1 MKVSAIYAGASNSV
15 DLCENCAM
23 TSLLLGIDI
32 GTTAA
37 KAVLVTTDGQVVSE
51 GRAQYLTQHLA
62 VNWVEQNPEEWW
74 RALCSATLEAVSKVP
89 GVKILG
95 VAISSQAP
103 TFLAV
108 DNNGAPLRPA
118 LIWMDRRAEKEAQEL
133 ANKFPNISEL
143 TGNRADPYYVAAKIL
158 WFIRNEQ
165 KLYAKTKYF
174 LQIPGYLNFRLTGK
188 FGLDKTHASLLQL
201 RTADQKKWSEEL
213 ISVVGVNPEL
223 FPEIGDCSK
232 LLGEVNSAASIESGI
247 PVGTPVFFGSVDG
260 ASAALEAGAID
271 PGIVAE
277 MTGTSTVLIMPTEGT
292 VRSSAFVAMSHAI
305 PSRELQ
311 LGAMVASGA
320 SVQWLH
326 EKVLGNKTSIEQLT
340 SGAEKINPGSD
351 GLLFLPY
358 MMGERSPIWNT
369 NARGVFFG
377 LSLTTTP
384 ESMVRAVL
392 EGTAFALM
400 HNIEIARSIGLPVDE
415 IRSVGGG
422 TKNRLWNQIK
432 ADVLGIPV
440 AILKESVGAPIGST
454 FIAGLGLGLYPD
466 IRSAVTSA
474 VSISDRYLPNTQN
487 HTYYI
492 DRYQR
497 FRGLYENLK
506 EEFDLSAKSAIYG
519 GGS

>member
-1 MKVSAIYAGASNSV
+1 MKVSAIYAGASNPV

-37 KAVLVTTDGQVVSE
+37 KAVLVTTDGQVISE
-51 GRAQYLTQHLA
+51 GRAQYSTQHLA

-74 RALCSATLEAVSKVP
+74 RALCSATLEAVAKVP

-108 DNNGAPLRPA
+108 DSNGDPLRPA

-133 ANKFPNISEL
+133 ATKFPNISEL

-158 WFIRNEQ
+158 WFIRNEP

-188 FGLDKTHASLLQL
+188 FGIDKPHASLLQL
-201 RTADQKKWSEEL
+201 RTVDQQQWSKEL
-213 ISVVGVNPEL
+213 MSAVGVSPEM
-223 FPEIGDCSK
+223 FPEISDCSK

-247 PVGTPVFFGSVDG
+247 PIGTPVFFGSVDG

-277 MTGTSTVLIMPTEGT
+277 MTGTSTVLIMPTDGS

-305 PSRELQ
+305 PGRELQ

-326 EKVLGNKTSIEQLT
+326 EKILGNKTSIEQLS

-384 ESMVRAVL
+384 ESMMRAVL
-392 EGTAFALM
+392 EGTAFALL
-400 HNIEIARSIGLPVDE
+400 HNIKIARSIGLPVDE

-422 TKNRLWNQIK
+422 TKNELWNQIK

-440 AILKESVGAPIGST
+440 AILKESVGAPIGNA

-466 IRSAVTSA
+466 VRSAVTNA
-474 VSISDRYLPNTQN
+474 VSVSNCYLPNAKH

-497 FRGLYENLK
+497 FRALYENLK
-506 EEFDLSAKSAIYG
+506 DEFDLSASSAIYG
-519 GGS
+519 SGS

>member
-1 MKVSAIYAGASNSV
+1 VKASAIYAGASNPV

-37 KAVLVTTDGQVVSE
+37 KAVLVTPGGQVISE
-51 GRAQYLTQHLA
+51 GRAQYLTEHLA

-74 RALCSATLEAVSKVP
+74 RALCSATLEAVAKVP

-108 DNNGAPLRPA
+108 DSSGDPLRPA
-118 LIWMDRRAEKEAQEL
+118 LIWMDRRAEKEAQEI
-133 ANKFPNISEL
+133 ANKIPNIAEL

-158 WFIRNEQ
+158 WFIRNEPE
-165 KLYAKTKYF
+165 LYAKTKYF

-188 FGLDKTHASLLQL
+188 FGLDKPHASLLQL
-201 RTADQKKWSEEL
+201 RTADQDGWSKEL
-213 ISVVGVNPEL
+213 LSTVGVNPEL
-223 FPEIGDCSK
+223 FPEIGDCSQ
-232 LLGEVNSAASIESGI
+232 LLGEVGTKASIESGI
-247 PVGTPVFFGSVDG
+247 PAGTPIFFGSVDG

-277 MTGTSTVLIMPTEGT
+277 MTGTSTVLIMPTDGT
-292 VRSSAFVAMSHAI
+292 VRSEAFIAMSHAI
-305 PSRELQ
+305 PGRELQ
-311 LGAMVASGA
+311 L
-320 SVQWLH
+320 
-326 EKVLGNKTSIEQLT
+326 NKISIEQLT
-340 SGAEKINPGSD
+340 KGAENVNPGSD

-392 EGTAFALM
+392 EGTAFALL

-415 IRSVGGG
+415 IRSIGGG
-422 TKNRLWNQIK
+422 TKNGLWNQIK

-440 AILKESVGAPIGST
+440 AILKESIGAPIGSA

-466 IRSAVTSA
+466 IRSAVTNA
-474 VSISDRYLPNTQN
+474 VFIANRYVPNSKN
-487 HTYYI
+487 HIYYT

-497 FRGLYENLK
+497 FRGLYESLK
-506 EEFDLSAKSAIYG
+506 DEFDLSAKSATYG
-519 GGS
+519 GNS